1 MDIILNV
8 SYDEFNLKYII
19 MIDILINGIVEF
31 TWVGYV
37 IYTLIVTHITIVA
50 ITLYLHRGVCHSAI
64 EIKPALGHFFRFWLW
79 LTTSMRTADWVA
91 IHRKH
96 HAKVETID
104 DPHSPAYH
112 GIKNVLLCGADLYHD
127 EKNNPETI
135 AKYSQNC
142 PNDWVEEHVYTG
154 RNNLGILFL
163 FIGNIL
169 LFGVVGIIIWSIQ
182 MAWTPIFAAGG
193 INGAGHYWGYRNYD
207 TSDDST
213 NMSPVGVLIGGEEL
227 HNNHHAFPTAA
238 KFSLKPWEFDIG
250 WLYIKIFSAVGQI
263 NVKRLAPK
271 TIVNIPADILDSE
284 TGYALLRSK
293 LTVITNYTKNVLS
306 PLMKQESKEANS
318 DFKSLLKR
326 SKPSMVREP
335 HRISN
340 QETVTL
346 DEIFKKSSTLKTAYH
361 LKNKLFDILHS
372 RNLKHESF
380 IETINAWRDEA
391 QNEGI
396 ECLVDFS
403 NSLKGYKVVK

>member
-1 MDIILNV
+1 MDIFLNV
-8 SYDEFNLKYII
+8 SYDEFNLKYTT

-31 TWVGYV
+31 TWIGYV

-112 GIKNVLLCGADLYHD
+112 GIKTVLLCGADLYHD

-163 FIGNIL
+163 FISNIL

-250 WLYIKIFSAVGQI
+250 WLYIKLFSAIGQI

-271 TIVNIPADILDSE
+271 TVVNMPADILDSE

-306 PLMKQESKEANS
+306 PLMKQESREASS
-318 DFKSLLKR
+318 DFKNLLKR

-340 QETVTL
+340 KETLTL

-380 IETINAWRDEA
+380 IETINAWREEA